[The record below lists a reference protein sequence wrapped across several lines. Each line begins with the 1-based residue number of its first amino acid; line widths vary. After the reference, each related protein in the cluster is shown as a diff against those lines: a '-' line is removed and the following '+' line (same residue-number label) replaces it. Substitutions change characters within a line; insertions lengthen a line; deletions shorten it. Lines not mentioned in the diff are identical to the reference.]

1 MSCTKIILL
10 GKNLINF
17 QPLHKFKGDFG
28 ESRRQ
33 SEAQQT
39 KESSPEVELVLSE
52 EEEDETEEQKAE
64 RAARRLKR
72 EVAMLQTKLRK
83 LKDKESSAKCERRSL
98 RDSMKKNQ
106 QLLR

>member
-1 MSCTKIILL
+1 MHL
-10 GKNLINF
+10 
-17 QPLHKFKGDFG
+17 KGGGVDIG
-28 ESRRQ
+28 SRRQ
-33 SEAQQT
+33 SEAVQQ
-39 KESSPEVELVLSE
+39 KENSPEMELVLSE

-72 EVAMLQTKLRK
+72 EVDMLQAKLTK
-83 LKDKESSAKCERRSL
+83 LKDKEINAKSDRKSL